1 MFIGNDSKVDT
12 PVPIPNTEVK
22 HFNGENSLRENSKLP
37 IFFFCILKRIA
48 NACFNDK
55 ILDRNK

>member
-1 MFIGNDSKVDT
+1 
-12 PVPIPNTEVK
+12 
-22 HFNGENSLRENSKLP
+22 LP